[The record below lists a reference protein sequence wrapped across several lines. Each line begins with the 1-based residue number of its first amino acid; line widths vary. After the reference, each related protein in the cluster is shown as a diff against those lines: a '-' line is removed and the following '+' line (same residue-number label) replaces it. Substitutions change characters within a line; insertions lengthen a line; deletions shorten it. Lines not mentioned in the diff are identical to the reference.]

1 MKMRIRDKW
10 RNRNRQGSLE
20 DNATSL
26 AYAIWQIALAAA
38 KNLHIEDFDYES
50 DEQRTAVIAEYLM
63 FLVHVADRLAFEQMN
78 EESRKTFVTTLAQH
92 TARQYQ
98 RNVADIMGHGDYRSG
113 YIEKL
118 NTRAAE
124 YAETP
129 FSDGDPGYETR
140 RCLGAKIQQ
149 VMGMTQINKW
159 VIQQVIDLDAP
170 EAVKHLKTAMDNLFG
185 TSNIDPRPA
194 SKEAVIGAD

>member
-1 MKMRIRDKW
+1 MKTRIRDKW
-10 RNRNRQGSLE
+10 RDRNRQGSLE

-26 AYAIWQIALAAA
+26 AYGIWQIALAAA
-38 KNLHIEDFDYES
+38 KNLHVEDFDYES

-63 FLVHVADRLAFEQMN
+63 FLVHVADRFAFEQMN
-78 EESRKTFVTTLAQH
+78 AESRKLFITTLAQH
-92 TARQYQ
+92 TARHYQ
-98 RNVADIMGHGDYRSG
+98 RNVVDIMGRGDYRSG

-118 NTRAAE
+118 NARAAE

-140 RCLGAKIQQ
+140 RCLGEKIQE

-170 EAVKHLKTAMDNLFG
+170 EAVKHLKTTMGNLFG
-185 TSNIDPRPA
+185 TSNIDPQPA

>member
-10 RNRNRQGSLE
+10 RNRDRQGSLE

-26 AYAIWQIALAAA
+26 AYGIWQIALAAA
-38 KNLHIEDFDYES
+38 KNLHVEDFDYDS
-50 DEQRTAVIAEYLM
+50 DEQRIAVIAEYLI
-63 FLVHVADRLAFEQMN
+63 FLVHAADRVAFEQMD
-78 EESRKTFVTTLAQH
+78 EQSRNIFVTALAQH
-92 TARQYQ
+92 TARHYQ
-98 RNVADIMGHGDYRSG
+98 RNVVDVMGRGDYRSG

-118 NTRAAE
+118 NARAAE

-129 FSDGDPGYETR
+129 FTEGNPGYETR
-140 RCLGAKIQQ
+140 RFLGEKIQE
-149 VMGMTQINKW
+149 VMGMTQKNKW

-194 SKEAVIGAD
+194 SKDAVIGAD

>member
-1 MKMRIRDKW
+1 MRIRDKW

-26 AYAIWQIALAAA
+26 AYGIWQIALAAA
-38 KNLHIEDFDYES
+38 KNLHVEHFDYES

-63 FLVHVADRLAFEQMN
+63 FLVHVADRLAFEQMDA
-78 EESRKTFVTTLAQH
+78 EARKLFVTTLAQH
-92 TARQYQ
+92 TARHYQ
-98 RNVADIMGHGDYRSG
+98 RNVAEIMGPGDYRSG
-113 YIEKL
+113 YIDKL
-118 NTRAAE
+118 NVRASE

-140 RCLGAKIQQ
+140 RCLGEKIQR
-149 VMGMTQINKW
+149 VMGVTQTNKW
-159 VIQQVIDLDAP
+159 VIQQVMDLDAP
-170 EAVKHLKTAMDNLFG
+170 ETVKHLKTAMDNLFG
-185 TSNIDPRPA
+185 TSNIDPRPR